1 MAQKGGEEVT
11 GEIEAPDG
19 GNQPTLLESKEL
31 DNQQNK
37 KEVQTQPCN
46 VLGLDGQQILAGF
59 HSSNNTE
66 KEVVNSSA
74 APVEEQV

>member
-1 MAQKGGEEVT
+1 MAGEL
-11 GEIEAPDG
+11 EAPDG

-37 KEVQTQPCN
+37 KEVLNQPCN

-59 HSSNNTE
+59 HSSNNME
-66 KEVVNSSA
+66 KDSVNGS
-74 APVEEQV
+74 VEALEE